1 MADSPDD
8 ATLRAQARRN
18 TDPGAAQR
26 YRVLAVKARLAA
38 ASTRV
43 KSLRATYEA
52 LAVRYDALS
61 RDLTL
66 PALKSRRG

>member
-1 MADSPDD
+1 MVDPPDD
-8 ATLRAQARRN
+8 AAPRTRARRN

-38 ASTRV
+38 TRTRV

-52 LAVRYDALS
+52 LAVRYDELS
-61 RDLTL
+61 RDLAL
-66 PALKSRRG
+66 PALKSRRA